1 MNKIDEK
8 WMNYYTYV
16 ANRMSTKKY
25 KEHSVIREMIRF
37 LKREEVSKPVFQ
49 KYLKQH
55 VIDGEL
61 VSNDRMNYGLIYWNK

>member
-25 KEHSVIREMIRF
+25 KEQSVIREMIRF
-37 LKREEVSKPVFQ
+37 LKREEVSKPVLQ
-49 KYLKQH
+49 KYLKQN

>member
-25 KEHSVIREMIRF
+25 KEQSVIREMIRF
-37 LKREEVSKPVFQ
+37 LKREEVSKPVLQ

-61 VSNDRMNYGLIYWNK
+61 VSNDRMNYGLIY

>member
-25 KEHSVIREMIRF
+25 KEQSVIREMIRF
-37 LKREEVSKPVFQ
+37 LKREEVSKPVLQ
-49 KYLKQH
+49 KYLKQN

-61 VSNDRMNYGLIYWNK
+61 VSNDRMNYGLIY

>member
-25 KEHSVIREMIRF
+25 KEQSVIREMIRF
-37 LKREEVSKPVFQ
+37 LKREEVSKPVLQ

>member
-1 MNKIDEK
+1 MNKIDKK

-25 KEHSVIREMIRF
+25 KEQSVIREMIRF
-37 LKREEVSKPVFQ
+37 LKREEVSKPVLQ

-61 VSNDRMNYGLIYWNK
+61 VSNDRMNYGLIY

>member
-1 MNKIDEK
+1 
-8 WMNYYTYV
+8 MNYYTYV

-25 KEHSVIREMIRF
+25 KEQSVIREMIRF
-37 LKREEVSKPVFQ
+37 LKREEVSKPVLQ

-61 VSNDRMNYGLIYWNK
+61 VSNDRMNYGLIY

>member
-25 KEHSVIREMIRF
+25 KEQSLIREMIRF
-37 LKREEVSKPVFQ
+37 LKREEVSKPVLQ

-61 VSNDRMNYGLIYWNK
+61 VSNDRMNYGLIY

>member
-25 KEHSVIREMIRF
+25 KEQSVIREMIRF
-37 LKREEVSKPVFQ
+37 LKREEVSKPVLQ

-55 VIDGEL
+55 VIDVEL
-61 VSNDRMNYGLIYWNK
+61 VSNDRMNYGLIY

>member
-25 KEHSVIREMIRF
+25 KEQSVIR
-37 LKREEVSKPVFQ
+37 
-49 KYLKQH
+49 
-55 VIDGEL
+55 
-61 VSNDRMNYGLIYWNK
+61 